1 LISSPSTLNR
11 RHRARSCCRESLWR
25 DAKALRKTQV
35 SNRLRIWLLDSGSL
49 TRRLRGLCPGQFRVK
64 IITQGWAAPL
74 INEAHHLN
82 IAAQRR
88 IFRREVVL
96 YCGERPMVYA
106 RTVIPARTL
115 RGRLSHLANLGE
127 KPLGE
132 VLFTDPHI
140 LRRDLEIARLQP
152 GELLFES
159 ARGALLDRQ
168 ENAINTIWAR
178 RSTFAYHDKQLLVS
192 EIFLPNQEFGYD
204 LTASGTSSSGVRQ
217 TA

>member
-1 LISSPSTLNR
+1 MISSPPIQNHR
-11 RHRARSCCRESLWR
+11 QRHRARSCCRESLWLN
-25 DAKALRKTQV
+25 AKALRKTLV
-35 SNRLRIWLLDSGSL
+35 SNRLRIWLLDNGSL

-64 IITQGWAAPL
+64 IITQGWSTPL

-82 IAAQRR
+82 ISIQQR
-88 IFRREVVL
+88 IFHREVVL
-96 YCGERPMVYA
+96 HCGERPMVYA
-106 RTVIPARTL
+106 RTVIPTRTL

-140 LRRDLEIARLQP
+140 QRRDLEIARLQP

-159 ARGALLDRQ
+159 AQGPLPARQ
-168 ENAINTIWAR
+168 QNTMNTIWAR

-192 EIFLPNQEFGYD
+192 EIFLPNREFGYD
-204 LTASGTSSSGVRQ
+204 VTTLGKSAGVD
-217 TA
+217 